1 MSDPVSAPAD
11 AAPQVSPVPGEAGPD
26 RPTDPPVVPPKSP
39 KKRRQFVI
47 ALAVAAAIAGGAF
60 GFRWWQAQRDYA
72 STNDAAVKA
81 DIVAISA
88 KIPGRLATVHVSTG
102 QRVRLGQL
110 VAHLDDSDA
119 RLQVQQAEAA
129 LAAATAGLGS
139 ADTGVALQREQAT
152 AQEAQAAAAL
162 AAARRNHEA
171 ARVARDRAAT
181 DLGRSE
187 RVYREGGLSRQAI
200 DAARAARATA
210 EAQMQAAEAQ
220 VRSAMAG
227 SDLAAS
233 GRTQVRLREQA
244 VVTTR
249 AQIAQAEAA
258 LATARQQLVH
268 TRVLAPVDG
277 EIVRVALNP
286 GEMAQPGQVIAS
298 VVADGSLRV
307 EAFLEETKVRNVRP
321 GQPVEVELDAFPGRS
336 FRGRITTIGAAAGSE
351 FALIPQNNASGNFT
365 KVVQRLPIRIAV
377 EDPERLLRAGLS
389 ATVHIDVRET
399 R

>member
-1 MSDPVSAPAD
+1 M
-11 AAPQVSPVPGEAGPD
+11 
-26 RPTDPPVVPPKSP
+26 
-39 KKRRQFVI
+39 RRKFVI
-47 ALAVAAAIAGGAF
+47 ALAVAAAVAGGAF

-88 KIPGRLATVHVSTG
+88 KIPGRLAAVHVSTG

-110 VAHLDDSDA
+110 VALLDDSDA
-119 RLQVQQAEAA
+119 RLQVQQAEAG
-129 LAAATAGLGS
+129 LATATAGLGS

-152 AQEAQAAAAL
+152 AQEAQAAAAV
-162 AAARRNHEA
+162 AAARRNLEA
-171 ARVARDRAAT
+171 ARVARDRAAA

-187 RVYREGGLSRQAI
+187 RVYREGGLSRQAF

-336 FRGRITTIGAAAGSE
+336 FRGRVTTIGAAAGSE